1 METDELYETVVPAEV
16 GDLENIPETAA
27 TGLAILAER
36 LGQSGWLRATKVTVK
51 SIEEEEHL
59 LVAAIADSGLP
70 AGVGAEAL
78 DADWCDRLLNIPAK
92 AAGATSVSGEVNGQL
107 DQLIAQ
113 QHAAKLEEIETRNGK
128 YFEEEVD
135 KLDRWAEDV
144 KLTLERELKE
154 LDAEIRAAR
163 KDSKT
168 KVVLADK
175 LEAQRRI
182 KTLEQRRNG
191 KRRQLFDAQD
201 DVDKKRTQLI
211 EDIERQLKTSAE
223 RETLFTIRWVLPEAP
238 SN

>member
-1 METDELYETVVPAEV
+1 MTRS
-16 GDLENIPETAA
+16 GWAA
-27 TGLAILAER
+27 TCSCTWQSFSIAASVTHSGALIDGSGADGGVLGDPLPDR
-36 LGQSGWLRATKVTVK
+36 LEPRPNVLGREAV
-51 SIEEEEHL
+51 L
-59 LVAAIADSGLP
+59 LLEVLVRSRHP
-70 AGVGAEAL
+70 EAL
-78 DADWCDRLLNIPAK
+78 DAEWCDRLLNIPAK

-107 DQLIAQ
+107 DELIAQ
-113 QHAAKLEEIETRNGK
+113 QHAATLEEIETRNGK
-128 YFEEEVD
+128 YFEEQVD
-135 KLDRWAEDV
+135 KRDRWAEDV

-223 RETLFTIRWVLPEAP
+223 RETLFTIRWVLPEA
-238 SN
+238 SCN